1 MVKVSDYIVN
11 FLVKQG
17 VKDCFMLVGGGA
29 MHLNDSVGSHPGMRY
44 VCCLHEQ
51 ACAMAAES
59 YARSKRNLGVA
70 VVTTGPGATNTVTAI
85 GAAWIESTP
94 LFVISGQV
102 KRADSLDG
110 TGVRSMGVQEL
121 DIVPI
126 VQSITKYAVKLN
138 DPLRVRYEMEKCVA
152 LARQGRPGPV
162 LLDVP
167 LDVQASFVD
176 ESTLMPY
183 ENDYKKPEV
192 KAETIEEV
200 VALLKE
206 AKRPVFYGG
215 GGVYMSNAS
224 EAFVALA
231 EKLHVPVLTTWNGI
245 DIIWNDHPLY
255 MGRPGAIGQR
265 AANFIIQSCDLLV
278 TFGTRLASLQT
289 GFNYNDYARDAKM
302 VMVDIDP
309 AELDK
314 EKLHPYLKVEC
325 DVKDFIEAV
334 LKEEVTLGDH
344 KEWIEACRE
353 VVNLFPNINDEW
365 RKVNE
370 PANSYLLV
378 ESQSKQMTADD
389 VYCGGR
395 AGTCVDTII
404 HAFQV
409 KKGQRVIATK
419 GLSSMGYGLPAAIGA
434 AVAYPGKKIV
444 SNIGDGG
451 FVMNIQELAVVKSL
465 NLPIKIFVL
474 DNHGYAT
481 IVSTQTNVFKEHFVG
496 CNRESQLEIGDI
508 KAVAE
513 AYNIKTYTIANN
525 AEIDRVVEK
534 ALYYDGPVLC
544 DVNVSIRQDIQPRQ
558 ASFKNEKG
566 QMQSRL
572 LEDMRPFVEKEDMMM
587 IIKKLQ
593 KSTGGG
599 STRCREL
606 RSRFPLQKC
615 A

>member
-1 MVKVSDYIVN
+1 MIKVSDYIVD

-29 MHLNDSVGSHPGMRY
+29 MHLNDSAGGHPGMNY

-59 YARSKRNLGVA
+59 YARCKRDLGVA
-70 VVTTGPGATNTVTAI
+70 IVTTGPGVTNTVTAI

-102 KRADSLDG
+102 KRADSLEN

-121 DIVPI
+121 EVIPI
-126 VQSITKYAVKLN
+126 VESITKYAVKLK
-138 DPLRVRYEMEKCVA
+138 DPQMVRYEMEKCVA
-152 LARQGRPGPV
+152 IARQGRPGPV

-167 LDVQASFVD
+167 LDVQGSFVEE
-176 ESTLMPY
+176 ESLVGYT
-183 ENDYKKPEV
+183 NDYQKPV
-192 KAETIEEV
+192 IRKETLDSV
-200 VALLKE
+200 VELLKN
-206 AKRPVFYGG
+206 AKRPIFYGG
-215 GGVYMSNAS
+215 GGVYMSNADDD
-224 EAFVALA
+224 FVKLA
-231 EKLHVPVLTTWNGI
+231 EKFNVPVMTTWNGI

-265 AANFIIQSCDLLV
+265 AANFIIQSCDLLI

-289 GFNYNDYARDAKM
+289 GFNYDDYARDAKM
-302 VMVDIDP
+302 VMIDIDP

-314 EKLHPYLKVEC
+314 AKLHPYLKVEC
-325 DVKDFIEAV
+325 DVKDFIQQLLDVDVNAP
-334 LKEEVTLGDH
+334 DH
-344 KEWIEACRE
+344 ITWIDACRG
-353 VVNLFPNINDEW
+353 VVAQFPNIPDDW
-365 RKVNE
+365 RQTDE

-378 ESQSKQMTADD
+378 ESQSKQMNAGD

-434 AVAYPGKKIV
+434 AIAYPGKKIV
-444 SNIGDGG
+444 INNGDGG
-451 FVMNIQELAVVKSL
+451 FVMNIQELAVVKHL
-465 NLPIKIFVL
+465 NLPIKIFIL

-481 IVSTQTNVFKEHFVG
+481 IVATQTNVFKGHFVG
-496 CNRESQLEIGDI
+496 CEYDSNLALGDI

-513 AYNIKTYTIANN
+513 AYGIKTFSITKNSR
-525 AEIDRVVEK
+525 IDSVV
-534 ALYYDGPVLC
+534 ADVLAYDGPVLC
-544 DVNVSIRQDIQPRQ
+544 DVNVSIRQLIQPRQ

-566 QMQSRL
+566 QMQSRA
-572 LEDMRPFVEKEDMMM
+572 LEDMKPIMDAEVVKN
-587 IIKKLQ
+587 IITKL
-593 KSTGGG
+593 KN
-599 STRCREL
+599 
-606 RSRFPLQKC
+606 

>member
-1 MVKVSDYIVN
+1 MIKVSDYIID

-17 VKDCFMLVGGGA
+17 VSDCFMLVGGGA
-29 MHLNDSVGSHPGMRY
+29 MHLNDSAGSHPGMNY

-59 YARSKRNLGVA
+59 YARCKRDLGVA
-70 VVTTGPGATNTVTAI
+70 IVTTGPGVTNTVTAI

-102 KRADSLDG
+102 KRADSLEN

-121 DIVPI
+121 EVIPI
-126 VQSITKYAVKLN
+126 IESITKYAVKLK
-138 DPLRVRYEMEKCVA
+138 DPQMVRYELEKCVA
-152 LARQGRPGPV
+152 IARQGRPGPV

-167 LDVQASFVD
+167 LDVQGSFVEE
-176 ESTLMPY
+176 ESLVGYTDDYQKPIIKKETL
-183 ENDYKKPEV
+183 DS
-192 KAETIEEV
+192 V
-200 VALLKE
+200 VELLKN
-206 AKRPVFYGG
+206 AKHPVFYGG

-224 EAFVALA
+224 NEFVELA
-231 EKLHVPVLTTWNGI
+231 EKFNVPVMTTWNGI

-289 GFNYNDYARDAKM
+289 GFNYDDYARDAKM
-302 VMVDIDP
+302 VMIDIDS

-314 EKLHPYLKVEC
+314 AKLHPYLKVEC
-325 DVKDFIEAV
+325 DVKDFIQQLLDVDVNAPE
-334 LKEEVTLGDH
+334 H
-344 KEWIEACRE
+344 KAWIDACRE
-353 VVNLFPNINDEW
+353 VVAQFPNIPDEW
-365 RKVNE
+365 RQTDE

-378 ESQSKQMTADD
+378 ESQSKLMNAGD

-434 AVAYPGKKIV
+434 AIAYPGKKIV
-444 SNIGDGG
+444 INNGDGG
-451 FVMNIQELAVVKSL
+451 FVMNIQELAVVKHL
-465 NLPIKIFVL
+465 NLPIKIFIL

-481 IVSTQTNVFKEHFVG
+481 IVATQTNVFKGHFVG
-496 CNRESQLEIGDI
+496 CEYDSNLALGDI

-513 AYNIKTYTIANN
+513 AYGIKTFSITKNSR
-525 AEIDRVVEK
+525 IDSVV
-534 ALYYDGPVLC
+534 ADVLAYDGPVLC
-544 DVNVSIRQDIQPRQ
+544 DVNVSIRQLIQPRQ

-566 QMQSRL
+566 QMQSRA
-572 LEDMRPFVEKEDMMM
+572 LEDMKPIMDAEVVKN
-587 IIKKLQ
+587 ILTKL
-593 KSTGGG
+593 KN
-599 STRCREL
+599 
-606 RSRFPLQKC
+606 

>member
-1 MVKVSDYIVN
+1 MIKVSDYIID

-17 VKDCFMLVGGGA
+17 VSDCFMLVGGGA
-29 MHLNDSVGSHPGMRY
+29 MHLNDSAGNHPGMNY

-59 YARSKRNLGVA
+59 YARCKRDLGVA
-70 VVTTGPGATNTVTAI
+70 IVTTGPGVTNTVTAI

-102 KRADSLDG
+102 KRADSLEN

-121 DIVPI
+121 EVVPI
-126 VQSITKYAVKLN
+126 VESITKYAVKLK
-138 DPLRVRYEMEKCVA
+138 DPLMVRYELEKCVA
-152 LARQGRPGPV
+152 IARQGRPGPV

-167 LDVQASFVD
+167 LDVQGSFVEE
-176 ESTLMPY
+176 ESLVGYTDHYQKPIIKKETL
-183 ENDYKKPEV
+183 ES
-192 KAETIEEV
+192 V
-200 VALLKE
+200 VELLKN
-206 AKRPVFYGG
+206 ARRPVFYGG

-224 EAFVALA
+224 EEFVKLA
-231 EKLHVPVLTTWNGI
+231 EKFNVPVMTTWNGI
-245 DIIWNDHPLY
+245 DVIWNDHPLY

-289 GFNYNDYARDAKM
+289 GFNYDDYARDAKM
-302 VMVDIDP
+302 VMIDIDP

-314 EKLHPYLKVEC
+314 AKLHPYLKVEC
-325 DVKDFIEAV
+325 DVKDFV
-334 LKEEVTLGDH
+334 QQLLKSEINTPGH
-344 KEWIEACRE
+344 KEWIAACRE
-353 VVNLFPNINDEW
+353 VVARFPNIPVECRQTD
-365 RKVNE
+365 E

-378 ESQSKQMTADD
+378 ESQSKQMNAND

-434 AVAYPGKKIV
+434 AIAYPGKKIV
-444 SNIGDGG
+444 INNGDGG
-451 FVMNIQELAVVKSL
+451 FVMNIQELAVVKNL
-465 NLPIKIFVL
+465 NLPIKMFIL

-481 IVSTQTNVFKEHFVG
+481 IVATQTNVFKGHFVG
-496 CNRESQLEIGDI
+496 CEHESNLALGDI

-513 AYNIKTYTIANN
+513 TYGIKTFTITKNS
-525 AEIDRVVEK
+525 EIDSVVAE
-534 ALYYDGPVLC
+534 ALAYDGPVLC
-544 DVNVSIRQDIQPRQ
+544 DVNVSIRQLIQPRQ

-566 QMQSRL
+566 QMQSRP
-572 LEDMRPFVEKEDMMM
+572 LEDMRPFLEKEDIES
-587 IIKKLQ
+587 IISSLKK
-593 KSTGGG
+593 
-599 STRCREL
+599 
-606 RSRFPLQKC
+606 
-615 A
+615 

>member
-1 MVKVSDYIVN
+1 MIKVSDYIID

-17 VKDCFMLVGGGA
+17 VSDCFMLVGGGA
-29 MHLNDSVGSHPGMRY
+29 MHLNDSAGSHPRMNY

-59 YARSKRNLGVA
+59 YARCKRDLGVA
-70 VVTTGPGATNTVTAI
+70 IVTTGPGVTNTVTAI

-102 KRADSLDG
+102 KRADSLEN

-121 DIVPI
+121 EVIPI
-126 VQSITKYAVKLN
+126 VESITKYVVKLK
-138 DPLRVRYEMEKCVA
+138 DPQMVRYELEKCVA
-152 LARQGRPGPV
+152 IARQGRPGPV

-167 LDVQASFVD
+167 LDVQGSFVEE
-176 ESTLMPY
+176 ESLVGYTDDYQKPVIKKETL
-183 ENDYKKPEV
+183 D
-192 KAETIEEV
+192 TV
-200 VALLKE
+200 VELLKN

-224 EAFVALA
+224 NEFVKLA
-231 EKLHVPVLTTWNGI
+231 EKYKVPVMTTWNGI

-289 GFNYNDYARDAKM
+289 GFNYDDYARDAKM
-302 VMVDIDP
+302 VMIDIDP

-314 EKLHPYLKVEC
+314 AKLHPYLKVEC
-325 DVKDFIEAV
+325 DVKDFIQQLLDVDVNAPV
-334 LKEEVTLGDH
+334 H
-344 KEWIEACRE
+344 KSWIDACRE
-353 VVNLFPNINDEW
+353 VVAQFPNIPDEW
-365 RKVNE
+365 RQTDD

-378 ESQSKQMTADD
+378 ESQSKQMNAGD

-419 GLSSMGYGLPAAIGA
+419 GLSAMGYGLPAAIGA
-434 AVAYPGKKIV
+434 AIAYPGKKIV
-444 SNIGDGG
+444 INNGDGG
-451 FVMNIQELAVVKSL
+451 FVMNIQELAVVKHL
-465 NLPIKIFVL
+465 NLPIKIFIL

-481 IVSTQTNVFKEHFVG
+481 IVATQTNVFKGHFVG
-496 CNRESQLEIGDI
+496 CEYDSNLALSDI
-508 KAVAE
+508 MAVAE
-513 AYNIKTYTIANN
+513 AYGIKTFSITKNS
-525 AEIDRVVEK
+525 EIDSVV
-534 ALYYDGPVLC
+534 ADVLAYDGPVLC
-544 DVNVSIRQDIQPRQ
+544 DVNVSIRQLIQPRQ
-558 ASFKNEKG
+558 ASFKNDKG
-566 QMQSRL
+566 QMQSRA
-572 LEDMRPFVEKEDMMM
+572 LEDMKPIMDAEVVND
-587 IIKKLQ
+587 ILTKLMN
-593 KSTGGG
+593 
-599 STRCREL
+599 
-606 RSRFPLQKC
+606 

>member
-1 MVKVSDYIVN
+1 MKVSDYIID
-11 FLVKQG
+11 FLVKHG
-17 VKDCFMLVGGGA
+17 VKDCFMLVGGGS
-29 MHLNDSVGSHPGMRY
+29 MHLNDSVGNHPDMHY

-59 YARSKRNLGVA
+59 YARCKRDLGVA
-70 VVTTGPGATNTVTAI
+70 IVTTGPGVTNTVTAI

-102 KRADSLDG
+102 KRADSLEN

-121 DIVPI
+121 EVIPI
-126 VQSITKYAVKLN
+126 VESISKYAVKLN
-138 DPLRVRYEMEKCVA
+138 DPLKVRYELEKCVA
-152 LARQGRPGPV
+152 IARQGRPGPV
-162 LLDVP
+162 LMDVP

-176 ESTLMPY
+176 EENLEPY
-183 ENDYKKPEV
+183 VGDYQKPII
-192 KAETIEEV
+192 KTETIAEV
-200 VALLKE
+200 VELIRN

-215 GGVYMSNAS
+215 GGVYMADAS
-224 EAFVALA
+224 AEFVQLA
-231 EKLHVPVLTTWNGI
+231 EKFNVPVMTTWNGI
-245 DIIWNDHPLY
+245 DIIWNEHPLY

-278 TFGTRLASLQT
+278 TFWTRLASLQT
-289 GFNYNDYARDAKM
+289 GFNYDDYARNAKL
-302 VMVDIDP
+302 VMVDIDH

-314 EKLHPYLKVEC
+314 EKLHPFLKVEG
-325 DVKDFIEAV
+325 DVKDFIHHLLSENV
-334 LKEEVTLGDH
+334 DMPDH
-344 KEWIEACRE
+344 QAWIDACRE
-353 VVNLFPNINDEW
+353 VVSQFPNINDDW
-365 RKVNE
+365 RKEKE

-434 AVAYPGKKIV
+434 AVAYPGKRVVI
-444 SNIGDGG
+444 NNGDGG
-451 FVMNIQELAVVKSL
+451 FVMNIQELAVVKHL

-474 DNHGYAT
+474 NNHGYAT
-481 IVSTQTNVFKEHFVG
+481 IVSTQTNVFNEHFVG
-496 CNRESQLEIGDI
+496 CNGDSNLALGDI

-513 AYNIKTYTIANN
+513 AYGIKTYSINKN
-525 AEIDRVVEK
+525 DEIDAVVGE
-534 ALYYDGPVLC
+534 ALAFDGPVLC
-544 DVNVSIRQDIQPRQ
+544 DVNVSIRQVIQPRQ

-566 QMQSRL
+566 QMQSRS
-572 LEDMRPFVEKEDMMM
+572 LEDMKPFIEKTTMK
-587 IIKKLQ
+587 IILNKLLDERM
-593 KSTGGG
+593 GGV
-599 STRCREL
+599 
-606 RSRFPLQKC
+606 K
-615 A
+615 

>member
-1 MVKVSDYIVN
+1 MIKVSDYIVD

-29 MHLNDSVGSHPGMRY
+29 MHLNDSVGSHLGMNY

-59 YARSKRNLGVA
+59 YARCKRDLGVA
-70 VVTTGPGATNTVTAI
+70 IVTTGPGVTNTVTAI

-102 KRADSLDG
+102 KRSDSLEN
-110 TGVRSMGVQEL
+110 TSVRSMGVQEL
-121 DIVPI
+121 EVVPI
-126 VQSITKYAVKLN
+126 VKSITKYAVKLK
-138 DPLRVRYEMEKCVA
+138 DPEMVRYEMEKCVA
-152 LARQGRPGPV
+152 IARQGRPGPV

-167 LDVQASFVD
+167 LDVQGSFVEED
-176 ESTLMPY
+176 ALVGYSA
-183 ENDYKKPEV
+183 DYQKPSVKK
-192 KAETIEEV
+192 ETIDSV
-200 VALLKE
+200 VKLLKN

-224 EAFVALA
+224 EDFVKLA
-231 EKLHVPVLTTWNGI
+231 EKFNVPVMTTWNGI

-289 GFNYNDYARDAKM
+289 GFNYDDYARNAKM
-302 VMVDIDP
+302 VMIDIDS

-314 EKLHPYLKVEC
+314 VKLHPYMKVEC
-325 DVKDFIEAV
+325 DVKDFIQQLLDENV
-334 LKEEVTLGDH
+334 MMPDH
-344 KEWIEACRE
+344 KVWIDACHE
-353 VVNLFPNINDEW
+353 VVDQFPNIPNDW
-365 RKVNE
+365 RQTDE

-378 ESQSKQMTADD
+378 ESQSKQMKDD
-389 VYCGGR
+389 DIYCGGR

-434 AVAYPGKKIV
+434 AVAYPGRKIV
-444 SNIGDGG
+444 TNIGDGG
-451 FVMNIQELAVVKSL
+451 FVMNIQELAVVKHL
-465 NLPIKIFVL
+465 NLPIKIFIL

-481 IVSTQTNVFKEHFVG
+481 IVATQTNVFKGHFVG
-496 CNRESQLEIGDI
+496 CEHESNLALGDI

-513 AYNIKTYTIANN
+513 AYGIKTFSITKNS
-525 AEIDRVVEK
+525 EIDSVIGEVLE
-534 ALYYDGPVLC
+534 YDGPVLC
-544 DVNVSIRQDIQPRQ
+544 VVNVSIRQLIQPRQ
-558 ASFKNEKG
+558 ANFKNEKG
-566 QMQSRL
+566 QMQSRA
-572 LEDMRPFVEKEDMMM
+572 LEDMKPLMEADMVKN
-587 IIKKLQ
+587 ILAKLL
-593 KSTGGG
+593 SI
-599 STRCREL
+599 
-606 RSRFPLQKC
+606 
-615 A
+615 

>member
-1 MVKVSDYIVN
+1 MIKVSDYIID

-29 MHLNDSVGSHPGMRY
+29 MHLNDSAGSHPGMNY

-59 YARSKRNLGVA
+59 YARCKRDLGVA
-70 VVTTGPGATNTVTAI
+70 IVTTGPGVTNTVTAI

-102 KRADSLDG
+102 KRADSLEN

-121 DIVPI
+121 EVIPI
-126 VQSITKYAVKLN
+126 VESITKYAVKLK
-138 DPLRVRYEMEKCVA
+138 DPQMVRYELEKCVA
-152 LARQGRPGPV
+152 IARQGRPGPV

-167 LDVQASFVD
+167 LDVQASFVEED
-176 ESTLMPY
+176 SLASY
-183 ENDYKKPEV
+183 NDGYKKPV
-192 KAETIEEV
+192 IKAETLDEV
-200 VALLKE
+200 VKLLE
-206 AKRPVFYGG
+206 TAKRPVFYGG

-224 EAFVALA
+224 DAFVQLA
-231 EKLHVPVLTTWNGI
+231 EKYNIPVMTTWNGI
-245 DIIWNDHPLY
+245 DIIWNEHPLY
-255 MGRPGAIGQR
+255 MGRPGGIGQR

-289 GFNYNDYARDAKM
+289 GFNYDDYARDAKM

-314 EKLHPYLKVEC
+314 AKLHPYLKVEC
-325 DVKDFIEAV
+325 DVKDFIEQM
-334 LKEEVTLGDH
+334 LKQKVKISDH
-344 KEWIEACRE
+344 QSWIKACKD
-353 VVNLFPNINDEW
+353 VVAQFPNINDEW
-365 RKVNE
+365 RKQDE

-378 ESQSKQMTADD
+378 ESLSKQMKADD

-409 KKGQRVIATK
+409 KKDQRVIATK

-444 SNIGDGG
+444 INNGDGG
-451 FVMNIQELAVVKSL
+451 FVMNIQELAVVKHL
-465 NLPIKIFVL
+465 NLPLKIFVL
-474 DNHGYAT
+474 NNHGYAT
-481 IVSTQTNVFKEHFVG
+481 IVSTQTNVFKGHFVG
-496 CNRESQLEIGDI
+496 CNSDSNLELGDI

-513 AYNIKTYTIANN
+513 AYGIKTYSINKN
-525 AEIDRVVEK
+525 SEIEDVVAK
-534 ALYYDGPVLC
+534 VLNYDGPVLC
-544 DVNVSIRQDIQPRQ
+544 DVNVSIVQPIQPRQ

-566 QMQSRL
+566 QMRSRP
-572 LEDMRPFVEKEDMMM
+572 LEDMRPFLEKEEIDA
-587 IIKKLQ
+587 IINKLKK
-593 KSTGGG
+593 
-599 STRCREL
+599 
-606 RSRFPLQKC
+606 
-615 A
+615 

>member
-1 MVKVSDYIVN
+1 MIKVSDYIID

-17 VKDCFMLVGGGA
+17 VSDCFMLVGGGA
-29 MHLNDSVGSHPGMRY
+29 MHLNDSAGSHPGMNY

-59 YARSKRNLGVA
+59 YARCKRDLGVA
-70 VVTTGPGATNTVTAI
+70 IVTTGPGVTNTVTAI

-94 LFVISGQV
+94 LFIISGQV
-102 KRADSLDG
+102 KRADSLEN

-121 DIVPI
+121 EVIPI
-126 VQSITKYAVKLN
+126 VESITKYAVKLK
-138 DPLRVRYEMEKCVA
+138 DPQMVRYELEKCA
-152 LARQGRPGPV
+152 AIARQGRPGPV

-167 LDVQASFVD
+167 LDVQGSFVD
-176 ESTLMPY
+176 EDTLKPY
-183 ENDYKKPEV
+183 NDEYKKPV
-192 KAETIEEV
+192 IKAETLEEV
-200 VALLKE
+200 VKLLE
-206 AKRPVFYGG
+206 TFKRPVFYGG

-224 EAFVALA
+224 DAFVQLA
-231 EKLHVPVLTTWNGI
+231 EKFNVPVMTTWNGI

-289 GFNYNDYARDAKM
+289 GFNYDEYARDAKM

-314 EKLHPYLKVEC
+314 AKLHPYLKVEC
-325 DVKDFIEAV
+325 DVKDFIEQM
-334 LKEEVTLGDH
+334 LKQDVNVPNH
-344 KEWIEACRE
+344 QNWIMACKE
-353 VVNLFPNINDEW
+353 VVSQFPVINDEW
-365 RKVNE
+365 RKADE

-378 ESQSKQMTADD
+378 ESLSKQMTADD

-395 AGTCVDTII
+395 AGTCVDTVI

-434 AVAYPGKKIV
+434 AVANPGKKIV
-444 SNIGDGG
+444 CNNGDGG
-451 FVMNIQELAVVKSL
+451 FVMNIQELAVVKHL
-465 NLPIKIFVL
+465 NLPLKIFVL
-474 DNHGYAT
+474 NNHGYAT
-481 IVSTQTNVFKEHFVG
+481 IVSTQTNVFKGHFVG
-496 CNRESQLEIGDI
+496 CNSDSNLELGDI

-513 AYNIKTYTIANN
+513 AYGIKTYFINKN
-525 AEIDRVVEK
+525 SEIEGVVAE
-534 ALYYDGPVLC
+534 ALNYDGPVLC
-544 DVNVSIRQDIQPRQ
+544 DVNVSIVQPIQPRQ

-566 QMQSRL
+566 QMQSRP
-572 LEDMRPFVEKEDMMM
+572 LEDMRPFLEREEIDA
-587 IIKKLQ
+587 ILNKL
-593 KSTGGG
+593 SE
-599 STRCREL
+599 S
-606 RSRFPLQKC
+606 
-615 A
+615 

>member
-1 MVKVSDYIVN
+1 MIKVSDYIID

-17 VKDCFMLVGGGA
+17 VSDCFMLVGGGA
-29 MHLNDSVGSHPGMRY
+29 MHLNDSAGSHPRMNY

-59 YARSKRNLGVA
+59 YARCKRDLGVA
-70 VVTTGPGATNTVTAI
+70 IVTTGPGVTNTITAI

-102 KRADSLDG
+102 KRADSLEG

-121 DIVPI
+121 EVIPI
-126 VQSITKYAVKLN
+126 VESITKYVVKLK
-138 DPLRVRYEMEKCVA
+138 DPQMVRYELEKCVA
-152 LARQGRPGPV
+152 IARQGRPGPV

-167 LDVQASFVD
+167 LDVQGSFVEEDSLVGYTD
-176 ESTLMPY
+176 EYQKPVIKKETL
-183 ENDYKKPEV
+183 E
-192 KAETIEEV
+192 IV
-200 VALLKE
+200 VELLKN

-224 EAFVALA
+224 EEFVKLA
-231 EKLHVPVLTTWNGI
+231 EKFNVPVMTTWNGI

-289 GFNYNDYARDAKM
+289 GFNYDDYARDAKM
-302 VMVDIDP
+302 VMIDIDP

-314 EKLHPYLKVEC
+314 AKLHPYLKVEC
-325 DVKDFIEAV
+325 DVKDFV
-334 LKEEVTLGDH
+334 QQLLKLEINTPDH
-344 KEWIEACRE
+344 KAWIDACRE
-353 VVNLFPNINDEW
+353 VVTRFPNIPDEW
-365 RKVNE
+365 RKTDE
-370 PANSYLLV
+370 SANSYLLV
-378 ESQSKQMTADD
+378 DSQSKQMNADN

-444 SNIGDGG
+444 TNIGDGG
-451 FVMNIQELAVVKSL
+451 FVMNIQELAVVKHL
-465 NLPIKIFVL
+465 NLPIKIFIL

-481 IVSTQTNVFKEHFVG
+481 IVATQTNVFKEHFVG
-496 CNRESQLEIGDI
+496 CNHDSNLELGDI

-513 AYNIKTYTIANN
+513 AYGIKTYSISKNS
-525 AEIDRVVEK
+525 EIDDVVAE
-534 ALYYDGPVLC
+534 ALTYDGPVLC
-544 DVNVSIRQDIQPRQ
+544 DVNVSIRQPIQPRQ
-558 ASFKNEKG
+558 ASYKNNRG
-566 QMQSRL
+566 QMQSRV
-572 LEDMRPFVEKEDMMM
+572 LEDMKPFLDNEEIAAILSSLMK
-587 IIKKLQ
+587 
-593 KSTGGG
+593 
-599 STRCREL
+599 
-606 RSRFPLQKC
+606 
-615 A
+615 

>member
-1 MVKVSDYIVN
+1 MIKVSDYIID

-17 VKDCFMLVGGGA
+17 VSDCFMLVGGGA
-29 MHLNDSVGSHPGMRY
+29 MHLNDSAGSHPGMNY

-59 YARSKRNLGVA
+59 YARCKRDLGVA
-70 VVTTGPGATNTVTAI
+70 IVTTGPGVTNTVTAI

-102 KRADSLDG
+102 KRADSLEN

-121 DIVPI
+121 EVIPI
-126 VQSITKYAVKLN
+126 VQSITKYAVKLK
-138 DPLRVRYEMEKCVA
+138 DPQLVRYELEKCVA
-152 LARQGRPGPV
+152 MARQGRPGPV

-167 LDVQASFVD
+167 LDVQGSFVEE
-176 ESTLMPY
+176 ESLVGYTDDYQKPIIKKETL
-183 ENDYKKPEV
+183 DS
-192 KAETIEEV
+192 V
-200 VALLKE
+200 VELLKN

-215 GGVYMSNAS
+215 GGVYMSNA
-224 EAFVALA
+224 ADDFVKLA
-231 EKLHVPVLTTWNGI
+231 EKFNVPVMTTWNGI

-289 GFNYNDYARDAKM
+289 GFNYDDYARDAKM
-302 VMVDIDP
+302 VMIDIDP

-314 EKLHPYLKVEC
+314 AKLHPYLKVEC
-325 DVKDFIEAV
+325 DVKDFIQQLLDVNVNTQE
-334 LKEEVTLGDH
+334 H
-344 KEWIEACRE
+344 KTWIDACRE
-353 VVNLFPNINDEW
+353 VVAQFPNIPDEW
-365 RKVNE
+365 RQTDE

-378 ESQSKQMTADD
+378 ESQSKQMNAGD

-434 AVAYPGKKIV
+434 AIAYPGKKIV
-444 SNIGDGG
+444 INNGDGG
-451 FVMNIQELAVVKSL
+451 FVMNIQELAVVKHL
-465 NLPIKIFVL
+465 NLPIKIFIL

-481 IVSTQTNVFKEHFVG
+481 IVATQTNVFKGHFVG
-496 CNRESQLEIGDI
+496 CQYDSNLALGDI

-513 AYNIKTYTIANN
+513 AYGIKTFSITKNS
-525 AEIDRVVEK
+525 EIDSVVSDVL
-534 ALYYDGPVLC
+534 AYDGPVLC
-544 DVNVSIRQDIQPRQ
+544 DVNVSIRQLIQPRQ

-566 QMQSRL
+566 QMQSRP
-572 LEDMRPFVEKEDMMM
+572 LEDMRPFLEKEEIDS
-587 IIKKLQ
+587 ILNSLKK
-593 KSTGGG
+593 
-599 STRCREL
+599 
-606 RSRFPLQKC
+606 
-615 A
+615 

>member
-1 MVKVSDYIVN
+1 MIKVSDYIID

-29 MHLNDSVGSHPGMRY
+29 MHLNDSVGNHSGMNY

-59 YARSKRNLGVA
+59 YARCKRDLGVA
-70 VVTTGPGATNTVTAI
+70 IVTTGPGVTNTVTAI

-102 KRADSLDG
+102 KRSDSSEN

-121 DIVPI
+121 EVIPI
-126 VQSITKYAVKLN
+126 VESITKYAVKLK
-138 DPLRVRYEMEKCVA
+138 DPQMVRYELEKCVA
-152 LARQGRPGPV
+152 VARQGRPGPV

-167 LDVQASFVD
+167 LDVQGSFVD
-176 ESTLMPY
+176 EESLIPYKDEYQKPTIKKDTLDTVKSLL
-183 ENDYKKPEV
+183 ENS
-192 KAETIEEV
+192 
-200 VALLKE
+200 
-206 AKRPVFYGG
+206 KRPVFYGG
-215 GGVYMSNAS
+215 GGVYMSNS
-224 EAFVALA
+224 SSDFVKLA
-231 EKLHVPVLTTWNGI
+231 EKYNVPVLTTWNGI

-265 AANFIIQSCDLLV
+265 AANFIIQSCDLLI

-289 GFNYNDYARDAKM
+289 GFNYDDYARDAKM

-309 AELDK
+309 AELNK

-325 DVKDFIEAV
+325 DVKDFIGQMLVADIKV
-334 LKEEVTLGDH
+334 KDH
-344 KEWIEACRE
+344 TGWLNACRE
-353 VVNLFPNINDEW
+353 VVNQFPIIDSSW
-365 RKVNE
+365 RDAGE

-378 ESQSKQMTADD
+378 ESLSNQMKAED

-395 AGTCVDTII
+395 AGTCVDTVI
-404 HAFQV
+404 HAFNV

-434 AVAYPGKKIV
+434 AVAYPGKKIITD
-444 SNIGDGG
+444 IGDGG
-451 FVMNIQELAVVKSL
+451 FVMNIQELAVVKNL
-465 NLPIKIFVL
+465 NLPIKIFIL

-481 IVSTQTNVFKEHFVG
+481 IVATQTNVFKGHFVG
-496 CNRESQLEIGDI
+496 CERESNLALGDI

-513 AYNIKTYTIANN
+513 AYGIKTFCITKNS
-525 AEIDRVVEK
+525 EIESVIYD
-534 ALYYDGPVLC
+534 ALAYDGPVLC
-544 DVNVSIRQDIQPRQ
+544 DVNISIQQPIQPRQ

-566 QMQSRL
+566 QMQSRA
-572 LEDMRPFVEKEDMMM
+572 LEDMKPIMDAEVVKNMLS
-587 IIKKLQ
+587 KL
-593 KSTGGG
+593 KN
-599 STRCREL
+599 
-606 RSRFPLQKC
+606 

>member
-1 MVKVSDYIVN
+1 MIKVSDYIID

-29 MHLNDSVGSHPGMRY
+29 MHLNDSVGSHPGINY

-59 YARSKRNLGVA
+59 YARCKRDLGVA
-70 VVTTGPGATNTVTAI
+70 IVTTGPGVTNTVTAI

-102 KRADSLDG
+102 KRTDSLEN

-121 DIVPI
+121 EVIPV
-126 VQSITKYAVKLN
+126 VESITKYAVKLK
-138 DPLRVRYEMEKCVA
+138 DPQMVRYELEKCVA
-152 LARQGRPGPV
+152 IARQGRPGPV

-167 LDVQASFVD
+167 LDVQGSFVEEESLVSYND
-176 ESTLMPY
+176 E
-183 ENDYKKPEV
+183 YKRPIIS
-192 KAETIEEV
+192 AETLDEV
-200 VALLKE
+200 AELLE
-206 AKRPVFYGG
+206 TAKRPVFYGG

-224 EAFVALA
+224 DAFVQLA
-231 EKLHVPVLTTWNGI
+231 EKFNVPVMTTWNGI

-289 GFNYNDYARDAKM
+289 GFNYDDYARDAKM
-302 VMVDIDP
+302 VMIDIDP
-309 AELDK
+309 TELDK
-314 EKLHPYLKVEC
+314 AKLHPYLKVEC
-325 DVKDFIEAV
+325 DVKDFIEQM
-334 LKEEVTLGDH
+334 LKQNVDIPDH
-344 KEWIEACRE
+344 QNWIRACKG
-353 VVNLFPNINDEW
+353 VVDQFPNINDDW
-365 RKVNE
+365 RKVDE

-378 ESQSKQMTADD
+378 ESISKQMNSED

-444 SNIGDGG
+444 CDNGDGG
-451 FVMNIQELAVVKSL
+451 FVMNIQELAVVKHL
-465 NLPIKIFVL
+465 NLPLKIFVL
-474 DNHGYAT
+474 NNHGYAT
-481 IVSTQTNVFKEHFVG
+481 IVSTQTNVFKGHFVG
-496 CNRESQLEIGDI
+496 CNSDSNLELGDI

-513 AYNIKTYTIANN
+513 AYGIKTYSIAKNS
-525 AEIDRVVEK
+525 EIDKVVAEV
-534 ALYYDGPVLC
+534 LNYDGPVLC
-544 DVNVSIRQDIQPRQ
+544 DVNISIVQPIQPRQ

-566 QMQSRL
+566 QMQSRP
-572 LEDMRPFVEKEDMMM
+572 LEDMRPFLEREEIDA
-587 IIKKLQ
+587 ILN
-593 KSTGGG
+593 
-599 STRCREL
+599 EL
-606 RSRFPLQKC
+606 RK
-615 A
+615 

>member
-1 MVKVSDYIVN
+1 MVKVSNYIVD

-29 MHLNDSVGSHPGMRY
+29 MHLNDSVGSHPDMNY

-59 YARSKRNLGVA
+59 YARCKRDLGVA
-70 VVTTGPGATNTVTAI
+70 IVTTGPGVTNTVTAI

-102 KRADSLDG
+102 KRADSLED

-121 DIVPI
+121 EVIPI
-126 VQSITKYAVKLN
+126 VESITKYAVKLK
-138 DPLRVRYEMEKCVA
+138 DPQMVRYEMEKCVA
-152 LARQGRPGPV
+152 IARQGRPGPV

-167 LDVQASFVD
+167 LDVQGSFVEEDTLIPYKD
-176 ESTLMPY
+176 EYQKPKIKTETL
-183 ENDYKKPEV
+183 ENV
-192 KAETIEEV
+192 KS
-200 VALLKE
+200 LLE
-206 AKRPVFYGG
+206 NAKRPVFYGG

-224 EAFVALA
+224 DDFVKLA
-231 EKLHVPVLTTWNGI
+231 EKYNVPVLTTWNGI

-265 AANFIIQSCDLLV
+265 AANFIIQSCDLLI

-289 GFNYNDYARDAKM
+289 GFNYDDYARDAKM

-314 EKLHPYLKVEC
+314 AKLHPYLKVEC
-325 DVKDFIEAV
+325 DVKDFIQQLLDTDAKV
-334 LKEEVTLGDH
+334 NDHSGWLK
-344 KEWIEACRE
+344 ASRE
-353 VVNLFPNINDEW
+353 VVNQFPIIDPSW
-365 RKVNE
+365 READE

-378 ESQSKQMTADD
+378 ESLSKQMQAED

-395 AGTCVDTII
+395 AGTCVDTVI
-404 HAFQV
+404 HAFEV
-409 KKGQRVIATK
+409 KKGQRVIVTK

-434 AVAYPGKKIV
+434 AVAYPGQKIV
-444 SNIGDGG
+444 TNIGDGG
-451 FVMNIQELAVVKSL
+451 FVMNIQELAVVKHL
-465 NLPIKIFVL
+465 NLPIKIFIL

-481 IVSTQTNVFKEHFVG
+481 IVATQTNVFKGHFVG
-496 CNRESQLEIGDI
+496 CEHDSNLALGDI

-513 AYNIKTYTIANN
+513 AYGIKTFSISKNS
-525 AEIDRVVEK
+525 EIENVIGEVL
-534 ALYYDGPVLC
+534 AYDGPVLC
-544 DVNVSIRQDIQPRQ
+544 DVNVSICQLIQPRQ

-566 QMQSRL
+566 QMQSRA
-572 LEDMRPFVEKEDMMM
+572 LEDMKPIMDAEVVKD
-587 IIKKLQ
+587 ILSKL
-593 KSTGGG
+593 KN
-599 STRCREL
+599 
-606 RSRFPLQKC
+606 

>member
-1 MVKVSDYIVN
+1 MIKVSDYIVD
-11 FLVKQG
+11 FLVKQN

-29 MHLNDSVGSHPGMRY
+29 MHLNDSVGKHPGMNY
-44 VCCLHEQ
+44 ICCLHEQ

-59 YARSKRNLGVA
+59 YARCKHDLGVA
-70 VVTTGPGATNTVTAI
+70 IVTTGPGVTNTVTAI

-102 KRADSLDG
+102 KRADSLEN

-121 DIVPI
+121 EVIPI
-126 VQSITKYAVKLN
+126 VESITKYAVKLT
-138 DPLRVRYEMEKCVA
+138 DPQMVRYELEKCIA
-152 LARQGRPGPV
+152 IARQGRPGPV
-162 LLDVP
+162 LLDIP
-167 LDVQASFVD
+167 LDVQGSFVD
-176 ESTLMPY
+176 EDLLVPY
-183 ENDYKKPEV
+183 DDEYKKPIIKV
-192 KAETIEEV
+192 ETLEEV
-200 VALLKE
+200 VKLLE
-206 AKRPVFYGG
+206 TAKRPVFYGG

-224 EAFVALA
+224 EAFVQLV
-231 EKLHVPVLTTWNGI
+231 EKLNVPVMTTWNGI
-245 DIIWNDHPLY
+245 DIIWNEHPLY

-289 GFNYNDYARDAKM
+289 GFNYDEYARDAKM
-302 VMVDIDP
+302 VMIDIDP

-314 EKLHPYLKVEC
+314 AKLHPYLKVEC
-325 DVKDFIEAV
+325 DVKDFIEHM
-334 LKEEVTLGDH
+334 LKQNVNIPDH
-344 KEWIEACRE
+344 QNWIKACKDI
-353 VVNLFPNINDEW
+353 VAQFPNINDDW
-365 RKVNE
+365 RKVDE

-378 ESQSKQMTADD
+378 ESLSKQMKADD

-434 AVAYPGKKIV
+434 AIAYPGKKIV
-444 SNIGDGG
+444 INNGDGG
-451 FVMNIQELAVVKSL
+451 FVMNIQELAVVKHL

-474 DNHGYAT
+474 NNHGYAT

-496 CNRESQLEIGDI
+496 CNSDSNLALGDI

-513 AYNIKTYTIANN
+513 AYGIKTYSINRN
-525 AEIDRVVEK
+525 SEIDSIVK
-534 ALYYDGPVLC
+534 DALAYDGPVLC
-544 DVNVSIRQDIQPRQ
+544 DVNVSIRQAIQPRQ
-558 ASFKNEKG
+558 ASFKNEMG
-566 QMQSRL
+566 QMQSRA
-572 LEDMRPFVEKEDMMM
+572 LEDMKPILDANLVKD
-587 IIKKLQ
+587 ILSKL
-593 KSTGGG
+593 KN
-599 STRCREL
+599 
-606 RSRFPLQKC
+606 

>member
-1 MVKVSDYIVN
+1 MIKVSDYIID

-17 VKDCFMLVGGGA
+17 VSDCFMLVGGGA
-29 MHLNDSVGSHPGMRY
+29 MHLNDSAGSHPGMNY

-59 YARSKRNLGVA
+59 YARCKRDLGVA
-70 VVTTGPGATNTVTAI
+70 IVTTGPGATNTVTAI

-102 KRADSLDG
+102 KRADSLES

-121 DIVPI
+121 EVVPI
-126 VQSITKYAVKLN
+126 VESITKYAVKLK
-138 DPLRVRYEMEKCVA
+138 DPQMVRYEMEKCVA
-152 LARQGRPGPV
+152 IARQGRPGPV

-167 LDVQASFVD
+167 LDVQGSFVEE
-176 ESTLMPY
+176 ESLVGYTDDYQKPVVKKETL
-183 ENDYKKPEV
+183 ES
-192 KAETIEEV
+192 V
-200 VALLKE
+200 VELLKN

-215 GGVYMSNAS
+215 GGVYMSSAS
-224 EAFVALA
+224 DEFVKLA
-231 EKLHVPVLTTWNGI
+231 EKFNVPVMTTWNGI

-265 AANFIIQSCDLLV
+265 AANFIIQSCDLLI

-289 GFNYNDYARDAKM
+289 GFNYDDYARDAKM

-314 EKLHPYLKVEC
+314 AKLHPYLKVEC
-325 DVKDFIEAV
+325 DVKDFIQQLLDTDAKV
-334 LKEEVTLGDH
+334 NDHSGWLK
-344 KEWIEACRE
+344 ACKE
-353 VVNLFPNINDEW
+353 VVNQFPIIDPSW
-365 RKVNE
+365 READE

-378 ESQSKQMTADD
+378 ESLSKQMQAED

-395 AGTCVDTII
+395 AGTCVDTVI
-404 HAFQV
+404 HAFEV

-434 AVAYPGKKIV
+434 AIAYPGQKIV
-444 SNIGDGG
+444 TDIGDGG
-451 FVMNIQELAVVKSL
+451 FVMNIQELAVVKNL
-465 NLPIKIFVL
+465 NLPIKVFIL

-481 IVSTQTNVFKEHFVG
+481 IVATQTNVFKGHYVG
-496 CNRESQLEIGDI
+496 CEHDSNLALGDI

-513 AYNIKTYTIANN
+513 AYGIKTFSISKNS
-525 AEIDRVVEK
+525 EIENVIGEVL
-534 ALYYDGPVLC
+534 AYDGPVLC
-544 DVNVSIRQDIQPRQ
+544 DVNVSIRQLIQPRQ
-558 ASFKNEKG
+558 ASFKNDKG
-566 QMQSRL
+566 QMQSRS
-572 LEDMRPFVEKEDMMM
+572 LEDMKPIMDAEVVKD
-587 IIKKLQ
+587 ILSKL
-593 KSTGGG
+593 KN
-599 STRCREL
+599 
-606 RSRFPLQKC
+606 

>member
-1 MVKVSDYIVN
+1 MIKVSDYIID

-17 VKDCFMLVGGGA
+17 VSDCFMLVGGGA
-29 MHLNDSVGSHPGMRY
+29 MHLNDSAGSHPGMNY

-51 ACAMAAES
+51 SCSMAAES
-59 YARSKRNLGVA
+59 YARCKRDLGVA
-70 VVTTGPGATNTVTAI
+70 IVTTGPGATNTVTAI

-102 KRADSLDG
+102 KRADSLES

-121 DIVPI
+121 EVVPI
-126 VQSITKYAVKLN
+126 VESITKYAVKLK
-138 DPLRVRYEMEKCVA
+138 DPQMVRYEMEKCVA
-152 LARQGRPGPV
+152 IARQGRPGPV

-167 LDVQASFVD
+167 LDVQGSFVEE
-176 ESTLMPY
+176 ESLVGYTDDYQKTVIKKETL
-183 ENDYKKPEV
+183 DS
-192 KAETIEEV
+192 V
-200 VALLKE
+200 VELLKN
-206 AKRPVFYGG
+206 AQRPVFYGG

-224 EAFVALA
+224 DEFVKLA
-231 EKLHVPVLTTWNGI
+231 EKFNVPVMTTWNGI

-289 GFNYNDYARDAKM
+289 GFNYDDYARDAKM
-302 VMVDIDP
+302 IMIDIDP

-314 EKLHPYLKVEC
+314 AKLHPYLKVDC
-325 DVKDFIEAV
+325 DVKDFIQQLLDIDVNAQEHI
-334 LKEEVTLGDH
+334 T
-344 KEWIEACRE
+344 WIGACRE
-353 VVNLFPNINDEW
+353 VVAQFPNIPDEW
-365 RKVNE
+365 RQTDE

-378 ESQSKQMTADD
+378 ESQSKQMNADD

-434 AVAYPGKKIV
+434 AIAYPKQKIV
-444 SNIGDGG
+444 TNIGDGG
-451 FVMNIQELAVVKSL
+451 FVMNIQELAVVKHL
-465 NLPIKIFVL
+465 NLPIKIFIL

-481 IVSTQTNVFKEHFVG
+481 IVATQTNVFKGHYVG
-496 CNRESQLEIGDI
+496 CDGDSNLELGDI

-513 AYNIKTYTIANN
+513 AYGIKTFRIEKNS
-525 AEIDRVVEK
+525 EIDSVVAE
-534 ALYYDGPVLC
+534 ALAYEGPILC
-544 DVNVSIRQDIQPRQ
+544 DVNVSIRQLIQPRQ

-566 QMQSRL
+566 QMQSRP
-572 LEDMRPFVEKEDMMM
+572 LEDMRPFLEKEEIDS
-587 IIKKLQ
+587 ILNKLSKQ
-593 KSTGGG
+593 
-599 STRCREL
+599 
-606 RSRFPLQKC
+606 
-615 A
+615 

>member
-1 MVKVSDYIVN
+1 MIKVSDYIID

-17 VKDCFMLVGGGA
+17 VSDCFMLVGGGA
-29 MHLNDSVGSHPGMRY
+29 MHLNDSAGSHPGMNY

-59 YARSKRNLGVA
+59 YARCKRDLGVA
-70 VVTTGPGATNTVTAI
+70 IVTTGPGVTNTVTAI

-102 KRADSLDG
+102 KRADSLEN

-121 DIVPI
+121 EVIPI
-126 VQSITKYAVKLN
+126 VQSITKYAVKLK
-138 DPLRVRYEMEKCVA
+138 DPQMVRYELEKCVA
-152 LARQGRPGPV
+152 IARQGRPGPV

-167 LDVQASFVD
+167 LDVQGSFVEE
-176 ESTLMPY
+176 ESLVGYTDDYQKPVIKKETL
-183 ENDYKKPEV
+183 D
-192 KAETIEEV
+192 TIVE
-200 VALLKE
+200 LLKN

-224 EAFVALA
+224 NEFVELA
-231 EKLHVPVLTTWNGI
+231 EKFNVPVMTTWNGI

-289 GFNYNDYARDAKM
+289 GFNYDDYARDAKM
-302 VMVDIDP
+302 VMIDIDP

-314 EKLHPYLKVEC
+314 AKLHPYLKVEC
-325 DVKDFIEAV
+325 DVKDFIQQLLDVDVNAPE
-334 LKEEVTLGDH
+334 H
-344 KEWIEACRE
+344 KSWIDACRE
-353 VVNLFPNINDEW
+353 VVTQFPNIPDEW
-365 RKVNE
+365 RLTDE

-378 ESQSKQMTADD
+378 ESQSKQMNADD

-434 AVAYPGKKIV
+434 AIAYPGKKIV
-444 SNIGDGG
+444 INNGDGG
-451 FVMNIQELAVVKSL
+451 FVMNIQELAVVKHL
-465 NLPIKIFVL
+465 NLPIKIFIL

-481 IVSTQTNVFKEHFVG
+481 IVATQTNVFKGHFVG
-496 CNRESQLEIGDI
+496 CEYDSNLALGDI
-508 KAVAE
+508 NAVAE
-513 AYNIKTYTIANN
+513 AYGIKTFTITKNS
-525 AEIDRVVEK
+525 EIDSVVAE
-534 ALYYDGPVLC
+534 ALAYDGPVLC
-544 DVNVSIRQDIQPRQ
+544 DVNVSIRQLIQPRQ

-566 QMQSRL
+566 QMQSRP
-572 LEDMRPFVEKEDMMM
+572 LEDMRPFLEKEEIES
-587 IIKKLQ
+587 IISSLKK
-593 KSTGGG
+593 
-599 STRCREL
+599 
-606 RSRFPLQKC
+606 
-615 A
+615 

>member
-1 MVKVSDYIVN
+1 MIKVSDYIID

-29 MHLNDSVGSHPGMRY
+29 MHLNDSAGSHPSMNY

-59 YARSKRNLGVA
+59 YARCKRDLGVA
-70 VVTTGPGATNTVTAI
+70 IVTTGPGVTNTITAI

-102 KRADSLDG
+102 KRTDSLEN
-110 TGVRSMGVQEL
+110 TGVRSIGVQEL
-121 DIVPI
+121 EVIPI
-126 VQSITKYAVKLN
+126 VESITKYAVKLK
-138 DPLRVRYEMEKCVA
+138 DPQMVRYELEKCVA
-152 LARQGRPGPV
+152 IARQGRPGPV

-167 LDVQASFVD
+167 LDVQASFVEEDSLVSYND
-176 ESTLMPY
+176 E
-183 ENDYKKPEV
+183 YKKPV
-192 KAETIEEV
+192 IKAETLDEV
-200 VALLKE
+200 TKLLE
-206 AKRPVFYGG
+206 TAKRPVFYGG
-215 GGVYMSNAS
+215 GGVYMSSAS
-224 EAFVALA
+224 DAFVQLA
-231 EKLHVPVLTTWNGI
+231 EKFNIPVMTTWNGI
-245 DIIWNDHPLY
+245 DIIWNEHPLY
-255 MGRPGAIGQR
+255 MGRPGGIGQR

-289 GFNYNDYARDAKM
+289 GFNYDDYARDAKM

-314 EKLHPYLKVEC
+314 AKLHPYLKVEC
-325 DVKDFIEAV
+325 DVKDFIGQMLKQEVNIPDHQNWINACKAV
-334 LKEEVTLGDH
+334 VSQ
-344 KEWIEACRE
+344 
-353 VVNLFPNINDEW
+353 FPNINDEW
-365 RKVNE
+365 RKQDE

-378 ESQSKQMTADD
+378 ESLSKQMKADD

-444 SNIGDGG
+444 INNGDGG
-451 FVMNIQELAVVKSL
+451 FVMNIQELAVVKHL
-465 NLPIKIFVL
+465 NLPLKIFVL
-474 DNHGYAT
+474 NNHGYAT
-481 IVSTQTNVFKEHFVG
+481 IVSTQTNVFKGHFVG
-496 CNRESQLEIGDI
+496 CNSDSNLELGDI

-513 AYNIKTYTIANN
+513 AYGIKTYSINKN
-525 AEIDRVVEK
+525 SEIDGVVAE
-534 ALYYDGPVLC
+534 ALNYNGPVLC
-544 DVNVSIRQDIQPRQ
+544 DVNVSIVQPIQPRQ

-566 QMQSRL
+566 QMQSRP
-572 LEDMRPFVEKEDMMM
+572 LEDMRPFLEKEEIDA
-587 IIKKLQ
+587 IINKLKK
-593 KSTGGG
+593 
-599 STRCREL
+599 
-606 RSRFPLQKC
+606 
-615 A
+615 

>member
-1 MVKVSDYIVN
+1 MIKVSDYIID

-29 MHLNDSVGSHPGMRY
+29 MHLNDSAGSHPGMNY

-59 YARSKRNLGVA
+59 YARCKRDLGVA
-70 VVTTGPGATNTVTAI
+70 IVTTGPGVTNTVTAI

-102 KRADSLDG
+102 KRADSLEN

-121 DIVPI
+121 EVIPI
-126 VQSITKYAVKLN
+126 VESITKYAVKLK
-138 DPLRVRYEMEKCVA
+138 DPQMVRYELEKCVA
-152 LARQGRPGPV
+152 IARQGRPGPV

-167 LDVQASFVD
+167 LDVQASFVEEDSLVSYND
-176 ESTLMPY
+176 E
-183 ENDYKKPEV
+183 YKKPV
-192 KAETIEEV
+192 IKAETLDEV
-200 VALLKE
+200 VKLLE
-206 AKRPVFYGG
+206 TAKRPVFYGG
-215 GGVYMSNAS
+215 GGVYMSSAS
-224 EAFVALA
+224 DAFVQLA
-231 EKLHVPVLTTWNGI
+231 EKFNIPVMTTWNGI
-245 DIIWNDHPLY
+245 DIIWNEHPLY
-255 MGRPGAIGQR
+255 MGRPGGIGQR

-289 GFNYNDYARDAKM
+289 GFNYDDYARDAKM

-314 EKLHPYLKVEC
+314 AKLHPYLKVEC
-325 DVKDFIEAV
+325 DVKDFIEQM
-334 LKEEVTLGDH
+334 LKRNVNIQDH
-344 KEWIEACRE
+344 QSWIKACKD
-353 VVNLFPNINDEW
+353 VVAQFPNINDEW
-365 RKVNE
+365 RKADE

-378 ESQSKQMTADD
+378 ESLSKQMNADD

-409 KKGQRVIATK
+409 KKDQRVIATK

-444 SNIGDGG
+444 INNGDGG
-451 FVMNIQELAVVKSL
+451 FVMNIQELAVVKHL
-465 NLPIKIFVL
+465 NLPLKIFVL
-474 DNHGYAT
+474 NNHGYAT
-481 IVSTQTNVFKEHFVG
+481 IVSTQTNVFKGHFVG
-496 CNRESQLEIGDI
+496 CNSDSNLELGDI

-513 AYNIKTYTIANN
+513 AYGIKTYSINKN
-525 AEIDRVVEK
+525 SEIEDVVAK
-534 ALYYDGPVLC
+534 VLNYDGPVLC
-544 DVNVSIRQDIQPRQ
+544 DVNVSIVQPIQPRQ

-566 QMQSRL
+566 QMQSRP
-572 LEDMRPFVEKEDMMM
+572 LEDMRPFLEKEEIDA
-587 IIKKLQ
+587 IINKLKK
-593 KSTGGG
+593 
-599 STRCREL
+599 
-606 RSRFPLQKC
+606 
-615 A
+615 

>member
-1 MVKVSDYIVN
+1 MIKVSDYIID

-29 MHLNDSVGSHPGMRY
+29 MHLNDSAGSHQGMNY

-59 YARSKRNLGVA
+59 YARCKRDLGVA
-70 VVTTGPGATNTVTAI
+70 IVTTGPGVTNTVTAI

-102 KRADSLDG
+102 KRADSLEN

-121 DIVPI
+121 EVIPI
-126 VQSITKYAVKLN
+126 VESITKYAVKLK
-138 DPLRVRYEMEKCVA
+138 DPQMVRYELEKCVA
-152 LARQGRPGPV
+152 IARQGRPGPV

-167 LDVQASFVD
+167 LDVQASFVEEDSLVSYND
-176 ESTLMPY
+176 E
-183 ENDYKKPEV
+183 YKKPV
-192 KAETIEEV
+192 IKAETLDEV
-200 VALLKE
+200 IKLLE
-206 AKRPVFYGG
+206 TAKRPVFYGG
-215 GGVYMSNAS
+215 GGVYMSSAS
-224 EAFVALA
+224 DAFVQLA
-231 EKLHVPVLTTWNGI
+231 EKFNIPVMTTWNGI
-245 DIIWNDHPLY
+245 DIIWNEHPLY
-255 MGRPGAIGQR
+255 MGRPGGIGQR

-289 GFNYNDYARDAKM
+289 GFNYDDYARDAKM

-314 EKLHPYLKVEC
+314 SKLHPYLKVEC
-325 DVKDFIEAV
+325 DVKDFIEQM
-334 LKEEVTLGDH
+334 LKRNVNIQDH
-344 KEWIEACRE
+344 QSWIKACKD
-353 VVNLFPNINDEW
+353 VVAQFPNINDEW
-365 RKVNE
+365 RKADE

-378 ESQSKQMTADD
+378 ESLSKQMNADD

-409 KKGQRVIATK
+409 KKDQRVIATK

-444 SNIGDGG
+444 INNGDGG
-451 FVMNIQELAVVKSL
+451 FVMNIQELAVVKHL
-465 NLPIKIFVL
+465 NLPLKIFVL
-474 DNHGYAT
+474 NNHGYAT
-481 IVSTQTNVFKEHFVG
+481 IVSTQTNVFKGHFVG
-496 CNRESQLEIGDI
+496 CNSDSNLELGDI

-513 AYNIKTYTIANN
+513 AYGIKTYSINKN
-525 AEIDRVVEK
+525 SEIDGVVAE
-534 ALYYDGPVLC
+534 ALNYNGPVLC
-544 DVNVSIRQDIQPRQ
+544 DVNVSIVQPIQPRQ

-566 QMQSRL
+566 QMQSRP
-572 LEDMRPFVEKEDMMM
+572 LEDMRPFLEREEIDA
-587 IIKKLQ
+587 ILN
-593 KSTGGG
+593 
-599 STRCREL
+599 EL
-606 RSRFPLQKC
+606 RK
-615 A
+615 

>member
-1 MVKVSDYIVN
+1 MIKVSDYIID

-17 VKDCFMLVGGGA
+17 VSDCFMLVGGGA
-29 MHLNDSVGSHPGMRY
+29 MHLNDSAGSHPGMNY

-51 ACAMAAES
+51 SCAMAAES
-59 YARSKRNLGVA
+59 YARCKRDLGVA
-70 VVTTGPGATNTVTAI
+70 IVTTGPGATNTVTAI

-102 KRADSLDG
+102 KRADSLEN

-121 DIVPI
+121 EVVPI
-126 VQSITKYAVKLN
+126 VESITKYSVKLK
-138 DPLRVRYEMEKCVA
+138 DPQMVRYEMEKCVA
-152 LARQGRPGPV
+152 IARQGRPGPV

-167 LDVQASFVD
+167 LDVQGSFVD
-176 ESTLMPY
+176 EESLVGYTDDYQRPVIKKETL
-183 ENDYKKPEV
+183 DS
-192 KAETIEEV
+192 V
-200 VALLKE
+200 VELLKN

-224 EAFVALA
+224 DEFVKLA
-231 EKLHVPVLTTWNGI
+231 EKFNVPVMTTWNGI

-289 GFNYNDYARDAKM
+289 GFNYDDYARDAKM
-302 VMVDIDP
+302 IMIDIDP

-314 EKLHPYLKVEC
+314 AKLHPYLKVEC
-325 DVKDFIEAV
+325 DVKDFVQQMLV
-334 LKEEVTLGDH
+334 LETEGVDH
-344 KEWIEACRE
+344 SGWVKACRE
-353 VVNLFPNINDEW
+353 VVNQFPNIDDEW
-365 RKVNE
+365 RKTDE

-378 ESQSKQMTADD
+378 ESQSKQMKADD

-409 KKGQRVIATK
+409 KKEQRVIATK

-434 AVAYPGKKIV
+434 AIAYPGKKIV
-444 SNIGDGG
+444 TNIGDGG
-451 FVMNIQELAVVKSL
+451 FVMNIQELAIVKHL
-465 NLPIKIFVL
+465 NLPIKIFIL

-481 IVSTQTNVFKEHFVG
+481 IVATQTNVFKGHFVG
-496 CNRESQLEIGDI
+496 CNHDSNLALGDI

-513 AYNIKTYTIANN
+513 AYGIKTLTITKNS
-525 AEIDRVVEK
+525 EIDGVVSESM
-534 ALYYDGPVLC
+534 AYDGPVLC
-544 DVNVSIRQDIQPRQ
+544 DVNVSIRQLIQPRQ

-566 QMQSRL
+566 QMQSRA
-572 LEDMRPFVEKEDMMM
+572 LEDMKPIMDADTVKS
-587 IIKKLQ
+587 ILAKLKK
-593 KSTGGG
+593 
-599 STRCREL
+599 
-606 RSRFPLQKC
+606 

>member
-1 MVKVSDYIVN
+1 MIKVSDYIID

-29 MHLNDSVGSHPGMRY
+29 MHLNDSAGGHPGMNY

-59 YARSKRNLGVA
+59 YARCKRDLGVA
-70 VVTTGPGATNTVTAI
+70 IVTTGPGVTNTVTAI

-102 KRADSLDG
+102 KRADSLEN

-121 DIVPI
+121 EVIPI
-126 VQSITKYAVKLN
+126 VESITKYAVKLK
-138 DPLRVRYEMEKCVA
+138 DPQMVRYELEKCVA
-152 LARQGRPGPV
+152 IARQGRPGPV

-167 LDVQASFVD
+167 LDVQASFVEETSLVSYND
-176 ESTLMPY
+176 E
-183 ENDYKKPEV
+183 YKKPLI
-192 KAETIEEV
+192 KTETLDEV
-200 VALLKE
+200 VKLLE
-206 AKRPVFYGG
+206 TAKRPVFYGG

-224 EAFVALA
+224 DAFVQLA
-231 EKLHVPVLTTWNGI
+231 EKYNIPVMNTWNGI

-255 MGRPGAIGQR
+255 MGRPGGIGQR

-289 GFNYNDYARDAKM
+289 GFNYDDYARDAKM

-314 EKLHPYLKVEC
+314 AKLHPYLKVEC
-325 DVKDFIEAV
+325 DVKDFIEQM
-334 LKEEVTLGDH
+334 LKQDVNIPDH
-344 KEWIEACRE
+344 QKWIRACKD
-353 VVNLFPNINDEW
+353 VVAQFPNIKDEW
-365 RKVNE
+365 RNVDK

-378 ESQSKQMTADD
+378 ESLSKHMKAED

-444 SNIGDGG
+444 INNGDGG
-451 FVMNIQELAVVKSL
+451 FVMNIQELAVVKHL
-465 NLPIKIFVL
+465 NLPLKIFVL
-474 DNHGYAT
+474 NNHGYAT
-481 IVSTQTNVFKEHFVG
+481 IVSTQTNVFKGHFVG
-496 CNRESQLEIGDI
+496 CNSDSNLELGDI
-508 KAVAE
+508 KTVAE
-513 AYNIKTYTIANN
+513 AYGIKTYSINKN
-525 AEIDRVVEK
+525 SEIEGVVAEV
-534 ALYYDGPVLC
+534 LNYDGPVLC
-544 DVNVSIRQDIQPRQ
+544 DVNISIVQPIQPRQ

-566 QMQSRL
+566 QMQSRP
-572 LEDMRPFVEKEDMMM
+572 LEDMRPFLEREEIDA
-587 IIKKLQ
+587 ILNELKK
-593 KSTGGG
+593 
-599 STRCREL
+599 
-606 RSRFPLQKC
+606 
-615 A
+615 

>member
-1 MVKVSDYIVN
+1 MIKVSDYIID

-29 MHLNDSVGSHPGMRY
+29 MHLNDSAGSHPGMNY

-59 YARSKRNLGVA
+59 YARCKRDLGVA
-70 VVTTGPGATNTVTAI
+70 IVTTGPGVTNTVTAI

-102 KRADSLDG
+102 KRADSLEN

-121 DIVPI
+121 EVIPI
-126 VQSITKYAVKLN
+126 VESITKYAVKLK
-138 DPLRVRYEMEKCVA
+138 DPQMVRYELEKCVA
-152 LARQGRPGPV
+152 IARQGRPGPV

-167 LDVQASFVD
+167 LDVQASFVEEDSLVSYND
-176 ESTLMPY
+176 E
-183 ENDYKKPEV
+183 YKKPV
-192 KAETIEEV
+192 IKAETLDEV
-200 VALLKE
+200 VKLLE
-206 AKRPVFYGG
+206 TAKRPVFYGG

-224 EAFVALA
+224 DAFVQLA
-231 EKLHVPVLTTWNGI
+231 EKYNIPVMTTWNGI
-245 DIIWNDHPLY
+245 DIIWNEHPLY
-255 MGRPGAIGQR
+255 MGRPGGIGQR

-289 GFNYNDYARDAKM
+289 GFNYDDYARDAKM

-314 EKLHPYLKVEC
+314 AKLHPYLKVEC
-325 DVKDFIEAV
+325 DVKDFIGQMLKQEVNIPDHQNWINACKAV
-334 LKEEVTLGDH
+334 VSQ
-344 KEWIEACRE
+344 
-353 VVNLFPNINDEW
+353 FPNINDEW
-365 RKVNE
+365 RKQDE

-378 ESQSKQMTADD
+378 ESLSKQMKADD

-444 SNIGDGG
+444 INNGDGG
-451 FVMNIQELAVVKSL
+451 FVMNIQELAVVKHL
-465 NLPIKIFVL
+465 NLPLKIFVL
-474 DNHGYAT
+474 NNHGYAT
-481 IVSTQTNVFKEHFVG
+481 IVSTQTNVFKGHFVG
-496 CNRESQLEIGDI
+496 CNSDSNLELGDI

-513 AYNIKTYTIANN
+513 AYGIKTYSINKN
-525 AEIDRVVEK
+525 SEIDGVVAEV
-534 ALYYDGPVLC
+534 LNYNGPALC
-544 DVNVSIRQDIQPRQ
+544 DVNVSIVQPIQPRQ

-566 QMQSRL
+566 QMQSKP
-572 LEDMRPFVEKEDMMM
+572 LEDMRPFLEREKIDS
-587 IIKKLQ
+587 ILN
-593 KSTGGG
+593 
-599 STRCREL
+599 EL
-606 RSRFPLQKC
+606 RK
-615 A
+615 